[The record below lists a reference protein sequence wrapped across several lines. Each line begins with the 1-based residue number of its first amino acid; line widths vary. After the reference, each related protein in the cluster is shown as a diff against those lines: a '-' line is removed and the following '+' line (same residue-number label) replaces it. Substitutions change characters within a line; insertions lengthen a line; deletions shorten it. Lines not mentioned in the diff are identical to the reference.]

1 MTNPFLNINEIKI
14 EKEFYENGYVVLN
27 DNDSNKNLIYLKN
40 FILKHIKNSS
50 KKFSN
55 NEKYDLFNDFHKNVS
70 VKNLNEF
77 RLSLINKINLSKEF
91 KKRFFFIF
99 KEYLNIIVVSELAIQ
114 KKFNL
119 SIQLP
124 KDSSSLLPMHSDV
137 WSGDSPFEVVAWL
150 PLVNV
155 YKTKSMYPCVR
166 GLNNL

>member
-1 MTNPFLNINEIKI
+1 MINQFLNINEIKI

-77 RLSLINKINLSKEF
+77 RLSLINKINSVTFIRLYTF
-91 KKRFFFIF
+91 KYR
-99 KEYLNIIVVSELAIQ
+99 N
-114 KKFNL
+114 
-119 SIQLP
+119 
-124 KDSSSLLPMHSDV
+124 
-137 WSGDSPFEVVAWL
+137 
-150 PLVNV
+150 
-155 YKTKSMYPCVR
+155 
-166 GLNNL
+166 